1 VFQPGFYARED
12 TKTPMRFA
20 IISVAVNIIG
30 SLLLSRWYGHVGIA
44 LATAI
49 AAWINAF
56 LLAFTLTN
64 RGHFKPDDRLIR
76 RLPRIMLSTAIM
88 AAVIVAGLWLMG
100 DAFREGSPA
109 LTRLVAL
116 AALVAA
122 GVAAYFGAAFATG
135 ATTFG
140 ELRSMLKRS
149 RRT

>member
-1 VFQPGFYARED
+1 V
-12 TKTPMRFA
+12 
-20 IISVAVNIIG
+20 
-30 SLLLSRWYGHVGIA
+30 
-44 LATAI
+44 
-49 AAWINAF
+49 
-56 LLAFTLTN
+56 
-64 RGHFKPDDRLIR
+64 
-76 RLPRIMLSTAIM
+76 LSTAIM

-122 GVAAYFGAAFATG
+122 VVAAYFGAAFATG